1 MSWTLGEKM
10 ISLDKHLKNMDGPM
24 NVETAHGGL
33 VWIELYSYGV
43 YLDGTLTAE
52 ELRMIADYLDKKKE
66 K

>member
-1 MSWTLGEKM
+1 MWTFGEKK
-10 ISLDKHLKNMDGPM
+10 ISLRDHLENMDRPM
-24 NVETAHGGL
+24 NVETANGGL
-33 VWIELYSYGV
+33 VWIEIYSYGV

>member
-1 MSWTLGEKM
+1 MTTLAV
-10 ISLDKHLKNMDGPM
+10 HLENMDRPM
-24 NVETAHGGL
+24 NVETAHGGF

-66 K
+66 R